1 MSPAARTRR
10 ADELELEIPRAPWR
24 RVCPELIDNWEQGQH
39 AILLGKTGSGKTT
52 MALELIRQRVRR
64 RGAFA
69 VALGTKARDR
79 TLRDTGWPIVRTWP
93 PTYAQMQTHH
103 VVFWPPYTRPS
114 TARYSTKPAVIH
126 FLDELML
133 EGGWTL
139 FVDEMAYLVET
150 LGLRSILDEYWNGGR
165 SSGLSLIAGT
175 QRPYWLSRS
184 AVSQGDW
191 VICFRINDEDD
202 RARAAQILGGKRY
215 VEAIKSLRG
224 HECLIVRTVNDT
236 AVITELDPQTVREL
250 SRPGGARAA

>member
-1 MSPAARTRR
+1 MPRARRTRR
-10 ADELELEIPRAPWR
+10 ADELEIPRAEWR
-24 RVCPELIDNWEQGQH
+24 NVHPELIDEWEQGQH

-52 MALELIRQRVRR
+52 MALELMRQRIRR
-64 RGAFA
+64 RGAYTA
-69 VALGTKARDR
+69 ALGTKPRDK
-79 TLRDTGWPIVRTWP
+79 TLRDTGWPIVRAWP

-103 VVFWPPYTRPS
+103 VIYWPPYTRPS
-114 TARYSTKPAVIH
+114 TARQSTAPAVSH

-150 LGLRSILDEYWNGGR
+150 LGLRHVLDEYWNAGR

-191 VICFRINDEDD
+191 VICFRINDEED
-202 RARAAQILGGKRY
+202 RERAARILGGKRY
-215 VEAIKSLRG
+215 IEAIASLRG
-224 HECLIVRTVNDT
+224 HECIIARTINDT
-236 AVITELDPQTVREL
+236 AVITELDRE
-250 SRPGGARAA
+250 AIRAVSSGRL